1 MKLSKGANAAVPTS
15 LLAVVVSWRS
25 GHAVDA
31 HALLL
36 AEAGTVRTDRDLV
49 FFNAPRHM
57 SQAVTL
63 DQEPAPGTARL
74 SVSLPRTE
82 SDVAR
87 IVVAGSI
94 DDGTFG
100 DIADLT
106 LTIEAAH
113 GPIAQFEITD
123 PDAVSAMM
131 FGEFYRRDGQWRF
144 RAIGQGWD
152 SGLPGLVT
160 EFGVTVDGPA
170 EPTSDRSHAD
180 RIPAYPVQQRVSTG
194 TALTGSP
201 GPNQLDT
208 APWDQEGTHPA
219 PTRQHDRPDE
229 GPARPRTLGA
239 NRADQA
245 WRHSAATEPR
255 DRAAHRP
262 DPTDER
268 PARPRPNR
276 PVDLQRQRHEVEPP
290 IPAPPNPERAD
301 WHSDPENPARMRW
314 WDGAEWTS
322 ATFEQL
328 RPGPRS
334 CQRCGNPRRRKLF
347 GGLAPCQSCDHEIE
361 EFLTHWHTQAWRA
374 LTAAGPRGAE
384 WDALWASLRYQ
395 RIDEGLGRA
404 ALRDVALTYVERLVA
419 FAFADGE
426 IEQREFEAFEYTI
439 EELALSG
446 PLVEDLRRRMY
457 RGRTLSR
464 LRGGDLPV
472 VRTPGLH
479 LDPEE
484 KVHVDLPAVHVRQLA
499 KGPKLTDGRL
509 IASNKKLRFVGT
521 DTGTELPWN
530 RVVSVHVEQR
540 WVVVAATS
548 SRGGATFD
556 VEDPDYVAAALEGAL
571 RVAKRLVLTPG
582 QRDTRSIPQEVK
594 AEVWQRDGG
603 KCVECGDGHYLE
615 FDHIIP
621 LSRGGATSA
630 TNLQILCRACNRAK
644 GARI

>member
-36 AEAGTVRTDRDLV
+36 AQAGTVRTDRDLV
-49 FFNAPRHM
+49 FFNAPRHV

-82 SDVAR
+82 PDVAR
-87 IVVAGSI
+87 IVVAGSV

-100 DIADLT
+100 DITDLT

-123 PDAVSAMM
+123 SDAVSAMM

-144 RAIGQGWD
+144 RAIGQGWA

-160 EFGVTVDGPA
+160 EFGVTIEDPA
-170 EPTSDRSHAD
+170 EPTPDRSHAD
-180 RIPAYPVQQRVSTG
+180 RTPTYPVQQRISTG
-194 TALTGSP
+194 TALA
-201 GPNQLDT
+201 GPRQLDS
-208 APWDQEGTHPA
+208 APWNQDGTHA
-219 PTRQHDRPDE
+219 DPTEQHDRPDA
-229 GPARPRTLGA
+229 PVRPRTLGT

-245 WRHSAATEPR
+245 WHLTAARGPR
-255 DRAAHRP
+255 DRADSA
-262 DPTDER
+262 DER
-268 PARPRPNR
+268 PARPRPGR

-290 IPAPPNPERAD
+290 TPAPPNPERAD
-301 WHSDPENPARMRW
+301 WHSDPENPARLRW
-314 WDGAEWTS
+314 WDGAEWTG
-322 ATFEQL
+322 ATYEQ
-328 RPGPRS
+328 RPPGPRG
-334 CQRCGNPRRRKLF
+334 CARCGNLRRRKLF
-347 GGLAPCQSCDHEIE
+347 GGLAPCQSCEHEIE

-404 ALRDVALTYVERLVA
+404 ALRDVALTYVERLVT

-426 IEQREFEAFEYTI
+426 IEQTEFEAFEYAI

-499 KGPKLTDGRL
+499 RGPKLTDGRL

-540 WVVVAATS
+540 SVVVAATS

>member
-36 AEAGTVRTDRDLV
+36 AQAGTVRTDRDLV

-82 SDVAR
+82 PDVAR
-87 IVVAGSI
+87 IVVAGSV

-144 RAIGQGWD
+144 RAIGQGWA

-160 EFGVTVDGPA
+160 EFGVAIEDHA
-170 EPTSDRSHAD
+170 EPTPDRSHVE
-180 RIPAYPVQQRVSTG
+180 RTTIYPVQQRVSTG
-194 TALTGSP
+194 TALA
-201 GPNQLDT
+201 GPRQLDN
-208 APWDQEGTHPA
+208 ASRSQDGTRTD
-219 PTRQHDRPDE
+219 PTEQHDRLDAP
-229 GPARPRTLGA
+229 GRPRTLGT

-245 WRHSAATEPR
+245 WHHTAATGPR

-262 DPTDER
+262 DSADER
-268 PARPRPNR
+268 PARPRPGR
-276 PVDLQRQRHEVEPP
+276 PVDLQRQRHDVEPV

-301 WHSDPENPARMRW
+301 WHSDPENTARMRW

-322 ATFEQL
+322 ATYEQ
-328 RPGPRS
+328 RPPGPRS
-334 CQRCGNPRRRKLF
+334 CERCGNPRRRKLF
-347 GGLAPCQSCDHEIE
+347 GGLAPCQSCAHEIE
-361 EFLTHWHTQAWRA
+361 EFLTHWHTQAWRV

-426 IEQREFEAFEYTI
+426 IEQTEFEAFEYAI

-499 KGPKLTDGRL
+499 RGPKLTDGRL

-521 DTGTELPWN
+521 DIGTELPWN
-530 RVVSVHVEQR
+530 RVVSVHAEQR
-540 WVVVAATS
+540 SVVVAATS